1 MENKQP
7 LCKLARIEILPEQK
21 QVKLD
26 LKLEGEVDL
35 IHAFADY
42 EILDS
47 GIEINNFRSDR
58 EWLTELFRTL
68 PATSNGKQFKLK
80 SALTDLLGKF
90 L

>member
-1 MENKQP
+1 MENKEP

-21 QVKLD
+21 QIKLD

-42 EILDS
+42 KISDS
-47 GIEINNFRSDR
+47 GFEINNIHSDR
-58 EWLTELFRTL
+58 EWLTELFKTL
-68 PATSNGKQFKLK
+68 PVTANGKQIKLK
-80 SALTDLLGKF
+80 SAITDLLGKF